1 MARFILASFVFFLHE
16 VHFMKRSF
24 FRPLRLAPLALIVPL
39 LASPVAQAAGE
50 RQSPI
55 DIRPENTVFSALPP
69 LQFTFKP
76 DTPLSVVNTGS
87 PDAEKTVRANVDFG
101 AGKLMLSGHEWDLA
115 QFHFHTP
122 AEHLLK
128 GVAAPMEMHLVF
140 SDSTSSNLLVVGRWI
155 NESNSPNSALD
166 PIFSHLPQTTSD
178 TLNIAHFD
186 LNTLLPA
193 TLESFRYPGSL
204 TTPPFSEN
212 VSWINLAQPLGLS
225 HSQIDAFRALFPEG
239 NAREVQPLDGRLV
252 QTDVPGFATAV
263 PEPQTYAMLLAGL
276 CLIAWN
282 TRSRTRLSRRMSH
295 KICPG
300 VA

>member
-1 MARFILASFVFFLHE
+1 
-16 VHFMKRSF
+16 MKKKSF
-24 FRPLRLAPLALIVPL
+24 FGPLRLAPHAFIVLL

-55 DIRPENTVFSALPP
+55 DIRPENSVFSALPP
-69 LQFTFKP
+69 LQFNFNS
-76 DTPLSVVNTGS
+76 DTALSVVNTGS
-87 PDAEKTVRANVDFG
+87 PDPEKSLRANVSSG
-101 AGKLMLSGHEWDLA
+101 AGKLMVSGHEWDLA

-140 SDSTSSNLLVVGRWI
+140 SDPSSSNLLVVGRWI
-155 NESNSPNSALD
+155 NEGSANSALD

-178 TLNIAHFD
+178 TLNIDHFN

-193 TLESFRYPGSL
+193 NLDSFRYSGSL

-212 VSWINLAQPLGLS
+212 VSWINLAQPLDLS
-225 HSQIDAFRALFPEG
+225 KAQIDEFRALFPEG
-239 NAREVQPLDGRLV
+239 NARDVQDLHGRFV

-263 PEPQTYAMLLAGL
+263 PEPETYAMLLAGL
-276 CLIAWN
+276 GLIILATRRQNNSRSITPAAWG
-282 TRSRTRLSRRMSH
+282 S
-295 KICPG
+295 I
-300 VA
+300 A

>member
-1 MARFILASFVFFLHE
+1 
-16 VHFMKRSF
+16 MKKSSYG
-24 FRPLRLAPLALIVPL
+24 PLRLAPLALIVL
-39 LASPVAQAAGE
+39 VASPVTQAAEE

-69 LQFTFKP
+69 LQFTFNS

-87 PDAEKTVRANVDFG
+87 PDEEKTIRANVDVG

-140 SDSTSSNLLVVGRWI
+140 SDPSSSNLLVVGRWI
-155 NESNSPNSALD
+155 NESTSPNTALD

-178 TLNIAHFD
+178 TLDIEHFN

-193 TLESFRYPGSL
+193 NLASFRYPGSL
-204 TTPPFSEN
+204 TTPSFSEN
-212 VSWINLAQPLGLS
+212 VTWINLAQPLDLS
-225 HSQIDAFRALFPEG
+225 QGQIDAFRALFPEG
-239 NAREVQPLDGRLV
+239 NAREVQDLHGRFV

-276 CLIAWN
+276 CIIGWSA
-282 TRSRTRLSRRMSH
+282 RTQAGRQLRRL
-295 KICPG
+295 
-300 VA
+300 A

>member
-1 MARFILASFVFFLHE
+1 MKKSFYG
-16 VHFMKRSF
+16 
-24 FRPLRLAPLALIVPL
+24 PLRLAPLALVVL
-39 LASPVAQAAGE
+39 LVSPVTQAAEE

-55 DIRPENTVFSALPP
+55 DIRPENTVFNDALPP
-69 LQFTFKP
+69 LQFTFNS
-76 DTPLSVVNTGS
+76 DTALSVVNTGS
-87 PDAEKTVRANVDFG
+87 PNMEKTIRANVDVG

-140 SDSTSSNLLVVGRWI
+140 SDPSSSDLLVVGRWI
-155 NESNSPNSALD
+155 NESTSPNTALD

-178 TLNIAHFD
+178 TLDIEHFN

-193 TLESFRYPGSL
+193 NLDSFRYPGSL

-212 VSWINLAQPLGLS
+212 VSWINLAQPLDLS
-225 HSQIDAFRALFPEG
+225 QGKIDAFRALFPEG
-239 NAREVQPLDGRLV
+239 NARDVQDLHGRLV

-276 CLIAWN
+276 CIIGW
-282 TRSRTRLSRRMSH
+282 SVRTQGGRQLGRL
-295 KICPG
+295 
-300 VA
+300 A

>member
-1 MARFILASFVFFLHE
+1 MKKSFYG
-16 VHFMKRSF
+16 
-24 FRPLRLAPLALIVPL
+24 PLRLAPLALVVL
-39 LASPVAQAAGE
+39 LVSPVTQAAEE

-55 DIRPENTVFSALPP
+55 DIRPENTVFNDALPP
-69 LQFTFKP
+69 LQFTFNS
-76 DTPLSVVNTGS
+76 DTALSVVNTGS
-87 PDAEKTVRANVDFG
+87 PNMEKTIRANVDVG

-140 SDSTSSNLLVVGRWI
+140 SDPSSSDLLVVGRWI
-155 NESNSPNSALD
+155 NESTSPNTALD

-178 TLNIAHFD
+178 TLDIEHFN

-193 TLESFRYPGSL
+193 NLDSFRYPGSL

-212 VSWINLAQPLGLS
+212 VSWINLAQPLDLS
-225 HSQIDAFRALFPEG
+225 QGQIDAFRALFPEG
-239 NAREVQPLDGRLV
+239 NARDVQDLHGRLV

-276 CLIAWN
+276 CIIGW
-282 TRSRTRLSRRMSH
+282 SVRTQGGRQLGRL
-295 KICPG
+295 
-300 VA
+300 A

>member
-1 MARFILASFVFFLHE
+1 
-16 VHFMKRSF
+16 MKKSF
-24 FRPLRLAPLALIVPL
+24 FGPLRLAPHALVVLL
-39 LASPVAQAAGE
+39 LAAPVAQAAGE

-69 LQFTFKP
+69 LQFNFNS
-76 DTPLSVVNTGS
+76 DTALNVVNTGS
-87 PDAEKTVRANVDFG
+87 PDPEKSLRANVSFG
-101 AGKLMLSGHEWDLA
+101 AGKLMVSGHEWDLA

-140 SDSTSSNLLVVGRWI
+140 SDPSSSNLLVVGRWI
-155 NESNSPNSALD
+155 NEGSANSALD

-178 TLNIAHFD
+178 TLNIDHFN

-193 TLESFRYPGSL
+193 NLDSFRYAGSL
-204 TTPPFSEN
+204 TTPSFSEN
-212 VSWINLAQPLGLS
+212 VSWINLAQPLELS
-225 HSQIDAFRALFPEG
+225 HNQIDAFRALFPEG
-239 NAREVQPLDGRLV
+239 NARDVQDLNGRLV

-263 PEPQTYAMLLAGL
+263 PEPQTYAMILAGL
-276 CLIAWN
+276 CLIAWRTSN
-282 TRSRTRLSRRMSH
+282 RTRRQQRTSQNISL
-295 KICPG
+295 G

>member
-1 MARFILASFVFFLHE
+1 
-16 VHFMKRSF
+16 VHFMKKSF
-24 FRPLRLAPLALIVPL
+24 YGPLRLAPLALVVL
-39 LASPVAQAAGE
+39 LVSPVTQAAEE

-55 DIRPENTVFSALPP
+55 DIRPENTVFNDALPP
-69 LQFTFKP
+69 LQFTFNS
-76 DTPLSVVNTGS
+76 DTALSVVNTGS
-87 PDAEKTVRANVDFG
+87 PNMEKTIRANVDVG

-140 SDSTSSNLLVVGRWI
+140 SDPSSSDLLVVGRWI
-155 NESNSPNSALD
+155 NESTSPNTALD

-178 TLNIAHFD
+178 TLDIEHFN

-193 TLESFRYPGSL
+193 NLDSFRYPGSL

-212 VSWINLAQPLGLS
+212 VSWINLAQPLDLS
-225 HSQIDAFRALFPEG
+225 QGQIDAFRALFPEG
-239 NAREVQPLDGRLV
+239 NARDVQDLHGRLV

-276 CLIAWN
+276 CIIGW
-282 TRSRTRLSRRMSH
+282 SVRTQGGRQLGRL
-295 KICPG
+295 
-300 VA
+300 A